1 MNRLRAVDL
10 PLAGL
15 TAAAAALL
23 AALAGRVGDW
33 AVMTDELLYE
43 RLALSIADSGSPLPV
58 LHGERVDAYAQ
69 LYPIL
74 LAPVFALFEHPEAVA
89 VAHAWNGVLFASAAV
104 PAYLLAREVGLP
116 RWMRYASAVFA
127 VVVPWAVIAGFLM
140 TESAAYPAFLWAIVA
155 IQRAV
160 AAPSDR
166 RGLLAVAAIGV
177 AALARPQLGVLGVVL
192 VAAALFHDLRFGRG
206 RASLRCHRVPLAAA
220 GLVALAAVVFRGSLL
235 GTYAPTVE
243 EGNLVS
249 FDALRSAAVH
259 LDVVAVALG
268 IVPLLLG
275 LGWALEAAV
284 RGPDGPRHAFASV
297 TAGTAVVLTL
307 VVGSF
312 VTRFG
317 IGVEVKDRYLF
328 YLAPLLFVA
337 SATALDDPRPRLIG
351 LLATCAFFVLTV
363 GWWAF
368 APVFG
373 VNLDSPASAVY
384 EALTRRALDLGIETS
399 TLVALAA
406 ALVAVVLFVALRRAP
421 RGPLAAVV
429 LGATIALAFGQTAY
443 TFDRLYASSGPSAR
457 PLAAVPNDE
466 LAWIDRSVADGDV
479 AMLAYSVGQD
489 WWPSAVAWWD
499 VEFWNTRVKRAY
511 LLDGRFTYTPESFP
525 REQLRVDPTTGAI
538 EGGDPPEYVARTTLD
553 ARFAPAGDRAGSYA
567 DYEVVRVE
575 RPFRAAWLA
584 IGLEPDGWTRP
595 GRPASIRVYPPGGR
609 VYPPGGR
616 TRLSLTLSAPDVE
629 IPRGY
634 QVGAGVSGALSSTES
649 AEVSISVCVPQT
661 GFTDVPIVV
670 DGTTFVREIPTRP
683 PYAADF
689 RPVGLRVSRVS
700 AEATGSPC

>member
-1 MNRLRAVDL
+1 MNRLRALDL

-23 AALAGRVGDW
+23 AVLAGRVGDW

-43 RLALSIADSGSPLPV
+43 RLALSIAESGSPLPV

-74 LAPVFALFEHPEAVA
+74 LAPVFALVEHPEAVA

-127 VVVPWAVIAGFLM
+127 VVVPWTVIAGFLM
-140 TESAAYPAFLWAIVA
+140 TESAAYPAFLWAIVG

-160 AAPSDR
+160 ASPSDG

-192 VAAALFHDLRFGRG
+192 VAAALLHDLRFGRG
-206 RASLRCHRVPLAAA
+206 RESLRRHRVPLAAA
-220 GLVALAAVVFRGSLL
+220 GLVVVAAVVFRGSLL

-249 FDALRSAAVH
+249 LDALRSAAVH

-268 IVPLLLG
+268 IAPLLLG

-284 RGPDGPRHAFASV
+284 RGPDGPRHAYACV
-297 TAGTAVVLTL
+297 AAAAAVALTL

-317 IGVEVKDRYLF
+317 LGIETKDRYLF

-337 SATALDDPRPRLIG
+337 TAAALNDPIPRVVG

-363 GWWAF
+363 GWAGF
-368 APVFG
+368 EPVFG
-373 VNLDSPASAVY
+373 VNLDAPAASVY
-384 EALTRRALDLGIETS
+384 DVLARRALDVGVDAS

-406 ALVAVVLFVALRRAP
+406 ALIAVILFLAIRRAP
-421 RGPLAAVV
+421 RGPLAVVV
-429 LGATIALAFGQTAY
+429 LGVTIALVFAQTAY
-443 TFDRLYASSGPSAR
+443 TFDRLYSSSGPSAR

-466 LAWIDRSVADGDV
+466 LAWIDRSVGDGDV

-499 VEFWNTRVKRAY
+499 VEFWNTRVTRAY
-511 LLDGRFTYTPESFP
+511 LVDGRFTYTPESFP
-525 REQLRVDPTTGAI
+525 REQLRVDPSTGAI
-538 EGGDPPEYVARTTLD
+538 DGGNPPEYIARTTLD
-553 ARFAPAGDRAGSYA
+553 ARFAPAGERAASYA
-567 DYEVVRVE
+567 DYEVVRLG
-575 RPFRAAWLA
+575 RPFRASWLA

-595 GRPASIRVYPPGGR
+595 GRPASIRIF
-609 VYPPGGR
+609 PPGGR

-629 IPRGY
+629 NPRGY
-634 QVGAGVSGALSSTES
+634 QVGAGVSGALASTES
-649 AEVSISVCVPQT
+649 TEVSISVCVPQT

-670 DGTTFVREIPTRP
+670 DGTTFVREIPIRP